1 MWRIAIK
8 KNVVPTERQ
17 KEADLVVPA
26 DITVEADLLVQAE
39 RVEADLLLP
48 SMGGRAEEGGM

>member
-17 KEADLVVPA
+17 KADLVVPA
-26 DITVEADLLVQAE
+26 DITVEADLLVAAE
-39 RVEADLLLP
+39 RVKIVLLLP
-48 SMGGRAEEGGM
+48 SMGGRAEVGGM